1 MSVSSVRVV
10 NCRSLVSVKVL
21 RLDHQYLYAV
31 FFFFFFRRHVSLG
44 AVIKGVKKR
53 RKKRE
58 RKKKK
63 RMNERT
69 NERTKKRKTQKDN

>member
-44 AVIKGVKKR
+44 AVIKGVKKKV
-53 RKKRE
+53 KK
-58 RKKKK
+58 
-63 RMNERT
+63 
-69 NERTKKRKTQKDN
+69 ERTKKEKKNE

>member
-21 RLDHQYLYAV
+21 RPDHQYLYAV
-31 FFFFFFRRHVSLG
+31 FIIFFRRHVSLG